1 MNEPRPQTVS
11 EIIQGCIVLAIMV
24 GGIGWLA
31 VAAWESGNKWW
42 IGGMAIFLGSILLWG
57 SVMAWLMACHFWHK
71 WQYKRKTGR
80 DDYW

>member
-11 EIIQGCIVLAIMV
+11 EIIQGGIVLAIMV

-31 VAAWESGNKWW
+31 VEAWESGNKWW
-42 IGGMAIFLGSILLWG
+42 IGGMALFLGPMALWFG
-57 SVMAWLMACHFWHK
+57 FIGWMATCHQLARWRH
-71 WQYKRKTGR
+71 KRKTGR